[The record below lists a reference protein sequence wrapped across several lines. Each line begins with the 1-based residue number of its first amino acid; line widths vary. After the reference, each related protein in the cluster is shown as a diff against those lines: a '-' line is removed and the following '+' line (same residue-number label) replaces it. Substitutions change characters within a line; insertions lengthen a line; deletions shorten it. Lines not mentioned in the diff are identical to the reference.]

1 LSSVRRSSLAERGA
15 TARAA
20 QLECPAIGFRQFVWL
35 WNRCQGQLTPPL
47 HIEIAEWLERC
58 WHEDDFRLVLL
69 VFRSAGKS
77 TLVGIFCAWL
87 LLNDPDLRIL
97 VLAAEHDLARKM
109 VRNVK
114 GIIERHPATH
124 GLVPKRAEQWASD
137 QFTVRRRLT
146 RRDPSLLA
154 RGIGANITGSRA
166 DVVIC
171 DDVEVPNT
179 CATAPRREE
188 LRSRLHEISYVL
200 VPGGLQLYVGTPHSY
215 DSIYAEGR
223 GEDGEAPSFL
233 AGFRRLCIPLLDARG
248 ESRWPER
255 FTAEDIAEIRRRSG
269 PAKFESQM
277 LLRPRSVD
285 DIRLDPT
292 LLVRYDAPLELREA
306 NGESVLS
313 LSGRRLVSASCWWDP
328 AYGAPD
334 IGDAS
339 VVAAVFVD
347 EGGGYWLHDIRY
359 LNHDPAQRHEV
370 DEATQLCRQVAAF
383 VRDLYLPSVTIE
395 TNGLGRFLPA
405 LLRRELQALGLACP
419 VFEHSSRS
427 NKEQR
432 ILQAFDPL
440 LAAAA
445 LRAHAGIWA
454 SPFIEEMREWR
465 PGRRCRD
472 DGLDAVSGCL
482 LAEPVRLPRTGPG
495 RRHDWRPGRSAH
507 AATIE
512 FDP

>member
-1 LSSVRRSSLAERGA
+1 MSSARRSSPGGRGA
-15 TARAA
+15 AEQA
-20 QLECPAIGFRQFVWL
+20 LEPAIPRIGFRQFVWL
-35 WNRCQGQLTPPL
+35 WNRCQGQTTPPL
-47 HIEIAEWLERC
+47 HIEIAEWLERR
-58 WHEDDFRLVLL
+58 WQSGDRRLVLL

-87 LLNDPDLRIL
+87 LLNDSDLRIL

-114 GIIERHPATH
+114 RIIEQHPATRH
-124 GLVPKRAEQWASD
+124 LVPKRAEQWASD

-146 RRDPSLLA
+146 RRDPTLLA
-154 RGIGANITGSRA
+154 RGIGGNITGSRA

-179 CATAPRREE
+179 CATAARREE

-215 DSIYAEGR
+215 DSIYAEER
-223 GEDGEAPSFL
+223 DEDDEAPAFL
-233 AGFRRLCIPLLDARG
+233 SGFRRLCIPLLDADG
-248 ESRWPER
+248 GSRWPER
-255 FTAEDIAEIRRRSG
+255 FTPEEIEEIRRRSG

-285 DIRLDPT
+285 DIRLDPA

-306 NGESVLS
+306 NGESILS

-328 AYGAPD
+328 AYGAPNV
-334 IGDAS
+334 GDAS

-347 EGGGYWLHDIRY
+347 EAGGYWLHDIRY
-359 LNHDPAQRHEV
+359 LNHDPAQRRDV
-370 DEATQLCRQVAAF
+370 DEATQMCRQVAAF
-383 VRDLYLPSVTIE
+383 VRELYLPSVTIE

-405 LLRRELQALGLACP
+405 LLRRELEGLGLASP
-419 VFEHSSRS
+419 VLEHVSRS

-440 LAAAA
+440 LAASA
-445 LRAHAGIWA
+445 LRAHAAVWA

-482 LAEPVRLPRTGPG
+482 LAEPVRLPRVGPG
-495 RRHDWRPGRSAH
+495 RRFDWRPRRMPQT
-507 AATIE
+507 ATTD
-512 FDP
+512 FNP

>member
-1 LSSVRRSSLAERGA
+1 MPRSSRSAVGRVEREIQ
-15 TARAA
+15 TRY
-20 QLECPAIGFRQFVWL
+20 PPIGFRQFVWL
-35 WNRCQGQLTPPL
+35 WNCCQGQTTPPL
-47 HIEIAEWLERC
+47 HLEIAEWLGQR
-58 WHEDDFRLVLL
+58 WQADDRRLILM

-87 LLNDPDLRIL
+87 LMNDPDLRIL

-114 GIIERHPATH
+114 RIIERHPLTR

-137 QFTVRRRLT
+137 QFTVQRRLT

-166 DVVIC
+166 DIVIC

-215 DSIYAEGR
+215 YSIYAEER
-223 GEDGEAPSFL
+223 GEEDEAPPFL
-233 AGFRRLCIPLLDARG
+233 GGFLRLCIPLLDGRG
-248 ESRWPER
+248 RSRWPER
-255 FTAEDIAEIRRRSG
+255 FTAEGIAEIRRRSG
-269 PAKFESQM
+269 PAKFDSQM
-277 LLRPRSVD
+277 LLQPKNVD
-285 DIRLDPT
+285 DIRLDPAR
-292 LLVRYDAPLELREA
+292 LVRYDAPLELREA

-313 LSGRRLVSASCWWDP
+313 LCGRRLVSASCWWDP
-328 AYGAPD
+328 AYGAPN
-334 IGDAS
+334 IGDAA

-347 EGGGYWLHDIRY
+347 ETGTYWLHDIRY

-383 VRDLYLPSVTIE
+383 AKELYLPSVTIE

-405 LLRRELQALGLACP
+405 LLRRELQAQGLACP
-419 VFEHSSRS
+419 VLEHVSRS
-427 NKEQR
+427 NKDQR
-432 ILQAFDPL
+432 ILQALDPL

-445 LRAHAGIWA
+445 LRAHATVWA

-465 PGRRCRD
+465 PGRRSRD

-482 LAEPVRLPRTGPG
+482 LAEPVRLPRVGPG
-495 RRHDWRPGRSAH
+495 RRYDWRPGRSPHRA
-507 AATIE
+507 IVDFE
-512 FDP
+512 P

>member
-1 LSSVRRSSLAERGA
+1 
-15 TARAA
+15 
-20 QLECPAIGFRQFVWL
+20 
-35 WNRCQGQLTPPL
+35 
-47 HIEIAEWLERC
+47 
-58 WHEDDFRLVLL
+58 
-69 VFRSAGKS
+69 
-77 TLVGIFCAWL
+77 
-87 LLNDPDLRIL
+87 

-114 GIIERHPATH
+114 RIIERHPLTR
-124 GLVPKRAEQWASD
+124 GLIPKRAEQWASD
-137 QFTVRRRLT
+137 QFTVHRRLT

-200 VPGGLQLYVGTPHSY
+200 VPDGLQLYVGTPHSY
-215 DSIYAEGR
+215 DSIYAE
-223 GEDGEAPSFL
+223 ESNKDGEKPPFL
-233 AGFRRLCIPLLDARG
+233 EGFKRLCIPLVDSGGA
-248 ESRWPER
+248 SRWPER
-255 FTAEDIAEIRRRSG
+255 FTAEGIAEIRRRSG

-285 DIRLDPT
+285 DIRLDPA

-313 LSGRRLVSASCWWDP
+313 LSGQRLVSASCWWDP

-334 IGDAS
+334 LGDAS

-347 EGGGYWLHDIRY
+347 EDGAYWLHDIRY
-359 LNHDPAQRHEV
+359 LNHDPAQRHET

-383 VRDLYLPSVTIE
+383 VRELYLPSVTIE

-405 LLRRELQALGLACP
+405 LLRRELHALGLGCP
-419 VFEHSSRS
+419 VLEHVSRS

-432 ILQAFDPL
+432 ILLAFDPL

-445 LRAHAGIWA
+445 LRAHAAVWA

-482 LAEPVRLPRTGPG
+482 LAEPVRLPRAGPG
-495 RRHDWRPGRSAH
+495 RRHDWRPGRSLQT
-507 AATIE
+507 ATID

>member
-1 LSSVRRSSLAERGA
+1 LSSVRRSSPAARGA
-15 TARAA
+15 VEQAA
-20 QLECPAIGFRQFVWL
+20 APEGPPIGFRQFVWL
-35 WNRCQGQLTPPL
+35 WNRCQGQTTPPL
-47 HIEIAEWLERC
+47 HMEIAEWLERC
-58 WHEDDFRLVLL
+58 WDEKDRRLVLL

-87 LLNDPDLRIL
+87 LLNDSDLRIL

-114 GIIERHPATH
+114 RIVERHPATH
-124 GLVPKRAEQWASD
+124 HLVPQRAEQWASD

-146 RRDPSLLA
+146 QRDPSLLA

-188 LRSRLHEISYVL
+188 LRARLHEISYVL

-215 DSIYAEGR
+215 DSIYAE
-223 GEDGEAPSFL
+223 EHAQDGDAPPFL
-233 AGFRRLCIPLLDARG
+233 AGFQRLCIPLLDNRG
-248 ESRWPER
+248 KSRWPER
-255 FTAEDIAEIRRRSG
+255 FTAEDIEEIRRRSG

-277 LLRPRSVD
+277 LLRPRSVE
-285 DIRLDPT
+285 DIRLDPA

-313 LSGRRLVSASCWWDP
+313 VSGRRLVSASCWWDP
-328 AYGAPD
+328 AYGAPE

-347 EGGGYWLHDIRY
+347 EGGTYWLHDIRY

-405 LLRRELQALGLACP
+405 LLRRELQGLGLACP
-419 VFEHSSRS
+419 VLEHVSTSS
-427 NKEQR
+427 KEQR

-440 LAAAA
+440 LAAGA
-445 LRAHAGIWA
+445 LYAHAAVWA

-465 PGRRCRD
+465 PRRRCRD

-482 LAEPVRLPRTGPG
+482 LAEPVRLSRTGPG
-495 RRHDWRPGRSAH
+495 RRQGWRPGRSPHTAST
-507 AATIE
+507 A

>member
-1 LSSVRRSSLAERGA
+1 
-15 TARAA
+15 
-20 QLECPAIGFRQFVWL
+20 
-35 WNRCQGQLTPPL
+35 
-47 HIEIAEWLERC
+47 
-58 WHEDDFRLVLL
+58 
-69 VFRSAGKS
+69 
-77 TLVGIFCAWL
+77 
-87 LLNDPDLRIL
+87 
-97 VLAAEHDLARKM
+97 
-109 VRNVK
+109 
-114 GIIERHPATH
+114 
-124 GLVPKRAEQWASD
+124 
-137 QFTVRRRLT
+137 
-146 RRDPSLLA
+146 
-154 RGIGANITGSRA
+154 
-166 DVVIC
+166 
-171 DDVEVPNT
+171 
-179 CATAPRREE
+179 
-188 LRSRLHEISYVL
+188 
-200 VPGGLQLYVGTPHSY
+200 
-215 DSIYAEGR
+215 
-223 GEDGEAPSFL
+223 
-233 AGFRRLCIPLLDARG
+233 
-248 ESRWPER
+248 
-255 FTAEDIAEIRRRSG
+255 
-269 PAKFESQM
+269 M
-277 LLRPRSVD
+277 LLRPRSVE
-285 DIRLDPT
+285 DIRLDPA
-292 LLVRYDAPLELREA
+292 LLVRYDAPLELHEA

-328 AYGAPD
+328 AYGAPEL
-334 IGDAS
+334 GDAS

-347 EGGGYWLHDIRY
+347 EGGAYWLHDVRY

-419 VFEHSSRS
+419 VFEHVSRS

-445 LRAHAGIWA
+445 LRAHAGVWA

-495 RRHDWRPGRSAH
+495 RRHAWRPGRSPH

>member
-1 LSSVRRSSLAERGA
+1 LSSVRRSSRSEAGRPRL
-15 TARAA
+15 TVPPV
-20 QLECPAIGFRQFVWL
+20 LPSIGFRQFVWL
-35 WNRCQGQLTPPL
+35 WNHCQGQTTPSL
-47 HIEIAEWLERC
+47 HLEIAEWLERR
-58 WHEDDFRLVLL
+58 WQAGDRQLMLL

-87 LLNDPDLRIL
+87 LLNNPDLRIL
-97 VLAAEHDLARKM
+97 ILSAEYDLARKM

-114 GIIERHPATH
+114 RIIERHPATR

-154 RGIGANITGSRA
+154 RGIGSNITGSRA

-179 CATAPRREE
+179 CATSLRREE

-200 VPGGLQLYVGTPHSY
+200 IPEGLQLYVGTPHSY
-215 DSIYAEGR
+215 DSIYAEER
-223 GEDGEAPSFL
+223 REDDDELPFL
-233 AGFRRLCIPLLDARG
+233 AGFARLCIPLLDDG
-248 ESRWPER
+248 GKSRWPER
-255 FTAEDIAEIRRRSG
+255 FTAEGIAEIRRRSG
-269 PAKFESQM
+269 PAKFDSQM
-277 LLRPRSVD
+277 LLRPRNDEV
-285 DIRLDPT
+285 IRLDPAH
-292 LLVRYDAPLELREA
+292 LVRYDAPLEMREA
-306 NGESVLS
+306 NGESILS
-313 LSGRRLVSASCWWDP
+313 LSGARLVSASCWWDP
-328 AYGAPD
+328 AYGAPNT
-334 IGDAS
+334 GDAS

-347 EGGGYWLHDIRY
+347 EAGAYWLHDIRY
-359 LNHDPAQRHEV
+359 LNHDPAQRQEV

-383 VRDLYLPSVTIE
+383 ARELYLPSITIE

-405 LLRRELQALGLACP
+405 LLRRELQGLGLACP
-419 VFEHSSRS
+419 VLEHVSTS
-427 NKEQR
+427 NKQQR

-445 LRAHAGIWA
+445 LRAHANVWA

-465 PGRRCRD
+465 PRRRCRD

-482 LAEPVRLPRTGPG
+482 LAEPVRLPRSGSG
-495 RRHDWRPGRSAH
+495 RRVDWRPGRSRH
-507 AATIE
+507 TATIE

>member
-1 LSSVRRSSLAERGA
+1 MPSSSGAAGSSSDGQAVGS
-15 TARAA
+15 T
-20 QLECPAIGFRQFVWL
+20 CPQIGFRQFVWI
-35 WNRCQGQLTPPL
+35 WNRCQGQTTPPL
-47 HIEIAEWLERC
+47 HLEIADWLGMR
-58 WHEDDFRLVLL
+58 WLAGDRRLVLL

-114 GIIERHPATH
+114 RIIERHPVTR

-137 QFTVRRRLT
+137 QFTVQRRLT

-154 RGIGANITGSRA
+154 RGIGSNITGSRA
-166 DVVIC
+166 DIVIC

-188 LRSRLHEISYVL
+188 LRLRLHEISYVL

-215 DSIYAEGR
+215 YSIYAEERREEEGAA
-223 GEDGEAPSFL
+223 APFL
-233 AGFRRLCIPLLDARG
+233 AGFSRLCIPLVDDRG
-248 ESRWPER
+248 QSRWPER
-255 FTAEDIAEIRRRSG
+255 FTDERIAEIRRQSG
-269 PAKFESQM
+269 PAKFDSQM
-277 LLRPRSVD
+277 LLQPKNID
-285 DIRLDPT
+285 DVRLDPAH
-292 LLVRYDAPLELREA
+292 LVRYDAPLDLREG
-306 NGESVLS
+306 NGETVLS

-328 AYGAPD
+328 AYGAPNT
-334 IGDAS
+334 GDAS

-347 EGGGYWLHDIRY
+347 EAGLYWLHDIRY
-359 LNHDPAQRHEV
+359 LSHDPNLRLEI

-383 VRDLYLPSVTIE
+383 ADELHLPSVTIE

-405 LLRRELQALGLACP
+405 MLRRELRALGLACP
-419 VFEHSSRS
+419 VIEHVSRS

-445 LRAHAGIWA
+445 LRVHAAVWTT
-454 SPFIEEMREWR
+454 PFIEEMREWR

-482 LAEPVRLPRTGPG
+482 LAEPVRLPTGRSG
-495 RRHDWRPGRSAH
+495 RRPSWRPGRAPHVAASA
-507 AATIE
+507 

>member
-1 LSSVRRSSLAERGA
+1 LSSVRHSSPVGRDAPKQALAP
-15 TARAA
+15 TRA
-20 QLECPAIGFRQFVWL
+20 PIGFRQFVWL
-35 WNRCQGQLTPPL
+35 WNRFQGQMTPSL
-47 HIEIAEWLERC
+47 HIDIAQWLERRWC
-58 WHEDDFRLVLL
+58 EGDRRLVLL

-87 LLNDPDLRIL
+87 LLNDPELRIL

-109 VRNVK
+109 VRNVQR
-114 GIIERHPATH
+114 IIERHPLTRH
-124 GLVPKRAEQWASD
+124 LVPRRAEQWAAD

-166 DVVIC
+166 DIVIC

-179 CATAPRREE
+179 CATVPRREE

-215 DSIYAEGR
+215 DSIYVDERSEVG
-223 GEDGEAPSFL
+223 DSPPFL
-233 AGFRRLCIPLLDARG
+233 AGFQRLCIPLLDGRG

-255 FTAEDIAEIRRRSG
+255 FAAEEIAEIRRRSG

-277 LLRPRSVD
+277 LLRPRSIE

-292 LLVRYDAPLELREA
+292 LLVRYDAPLDLRHG
-306 NGESVLS
+306 NGESILS

-328 AYGAPD
+328 AYGAPE

-347 EGGGYWLHDIRY
+347 EAGAYWLHDIRY

-383 VRDLYLPSVTIE
+383 ARDLYLPSVTIE

-419 VFEHSSRS
+419 VLEHVSRS

-440 LAAAA
+440 LAAGA
-445 LRAHAGIWA
+445 LRAHAALWA

-482 LAEPVRLPRTGPG
+482 LAEPVRLPRTGSG
-495 RRHDWRPGRSAH
+495 RRQDWRPGRPPHTAII
-507 AATIE
+507 A

>member
-359 LNHDPAQRHEV
+359 LNHDPTQRHEV

>member
-1 LSSVRRSSLAERGA
+1 MGEETDREVQPEGP
-15 TARAA
+15 
-20 QLECPAIGFRQFVWL
+20 QIGFRQFVWL
-35 WNRCQGQLTPPL
+35 WNHYQGQTTPPL
-47 HIEIAEWLERC
+47 HVEIAEWLERR
-58 WHEDDFRLVLL
+58 WRQGDRRLVLL

-87 LLNDPDLRIL
+87 LLNDPDLRIM

-114 GIIERHPATH
+114 RIIERHPLTR
-124 GLVPKRAEQWASD
+124 GLRPKRAEQWASD

-188 LRSRLHEISYVL
+188 LRSRLQEISYVL
-200 VPGGLQLYVGTPHSY
+200 VPDGLQLYVGTPHSY
-215 DSIYAEGR
+215 DSIYAE
-223 GEDGEAPSFL
+223 ESSEEEEPPFL
-233 AGFRRLCIPLLDARG
+233 SGFQRLCLPLLDARG
-248 ESRWPER
+248 ASRWPER
-255 FTAEDIAEIRRRSG
+255 FTPEGVAEIRRRSG

-277 LLRPRSVD
+277 LLRPRSVE
-285 DIRLDPT
+285 DIRLDPA

-306 NGESVLS
+306 NGESILS

-334 IGDAS
+334 GGDAS

-347 EGGGYWLHDIRY
+347 EAGGYWLHDIRY
-359 LNHDPAQRHEV
+359 LTHDPARRHEV
-370 DEATQLCRQVAAF
+370 DEATQLCREVAAF
-383 VRDLYLPSVTIE
+383 VRELYLPSITIE

-405 LLRRELQALGLACP
+405 LLRRELRTLGAACA
-419 VFEHSSRS
+419 VLEHVSRS
-427 NKEQR
+427 SKEQR

-445 LRAHAGIWA
+445 LRAHAAVWA

-465 PGRRCRD
+465 PRRRCRD

-482 LAEPVRLPRTGPG
+482 LAEPVRLPRAGPG
-495 RRHDWRPGRSAH
+495 KRFDWRPGRSLH
-507 AATIE
+507 RATID

>member
-1 LSSVRRSSLAERGA
+1 VPRSSCGDRVA
-15 TARAA
+15 TAQAG
-20 QLECPAIGFRQFVWL
+20 QPQCPRIGFRQFVWL
-35 WNRCQGQLTPPL
+35 WNRCQGQTTPPL
-47 HIEIAEWLERC
+47 HIEIAEWLEQR
-58 WHEDDFRLVLL
+58 WHQEDRRLVLL

-114 GIIERHPATH
+114 RIIERHPLTR
-124 GLVPKRAEQWASD
+124 GLIPKRAEQWASD

-200 VPGGLQLYVGTPHSY
+200 VPDGLQLYVGTPHSY
-215 DSIYAEGR
+215 DSIYAEEGSK
-223 GEDGEAPSFL
+223 DGEEPPFL
-233 AGFRRLCIPLLDARG
+233 EGFKRLCIPLLDGGGA
-248 ESRWPER
+248 SRWPER
-255 FTAEDIAEIRRRSG
+255 FTPEGIAEIRRRSG

-285 DIRLDPT
+285 DIRLDPA

-334 IGDAS
+334 LGDAS

-347 EGGGYWLHDIRY
+347 EDGAYWLHDIRY
-359 LNHDPAQRHEV
+359 LNHDPAQRHEI

-383 VRDLYLPSVTIE
+383 VKELYLPSVTIE

-405 LLRRELQALGLACP
+405 LLRRELHALGLACP
-419 VFEHSSRS
+419 VLEHVSRS

-432 ILQAFDPL
+432 ILLAFDPL

-445 LRAHAGIWA
+445 LRAHAAVWA

-482 LAEPVRLPRTGPG
+482 LAEPVRLPRAGPG
-495 RRHDWRPGRSAH
+495 RRYDWRPGRSLH
-507 AATIE
+507 TATID

>member
-1 LSSVRRSSLAERGA
+1 LTPA
-15 TARAA
+15 
-20 QLECPAIGFRQFVWL
+20 CPPIGFRQFVWL
-35 WNRCQGQLTPPL
+35 WNRCQGQTTPPL
-47 HIEIAEWLERC
+47 HIEIAEWLEQR
-58 WHEDDFRLVLL
+58 WREDDRRLVLL

-97 VLAAEHDLARKM
+97 VLAAELDLARKM

-114 GIIERHPATH
+114 RIIELHPATRH
-124 GLVPKRAEQWASD
+124 LVPKRAEQWASD

-179 CATAPRREE
+179 CATALRREE

-215 DSIYAEGR
+215 DSIYAAER
-223 GEDGEAPSFL
+223 HADGEAAPFL
-233 AGFRRLCIPLLDARG
+233 AGFRRLSIPLLDTRG

-255 FTAEDIAEIRRRSG
+255 FTPEEIHEIRQRSG

-277 LLRPRSVD
+277 LLRPRSVE
-285 DIRLDPT
+285 DIRLDPA
-292 LLVRYDAPLELREA
+292 LLLRYDAPLELRVA

-313 LSGRRLVSASCWWDP
+313 LSDRRMVSASCWWDP

-347 EGGGYWLHDIRY
+347 DGGTYWLHDVRY

-405 LLRRELQALGLACP
+405 LLRRELQGLGLACP
-419 VFEHSSRS
+419 VLEHVSTT

-440 LAAAA
+440 LAAGA
-445 LRAHAGIWA
+445 LHAHASVWA
-454 SPFIEEMREWR
+454 SPFIDEMREWR
-465 PGRRCRD
+465 PRRRCRD

-482 LAEPVRLPRTGPG
+482 LAEPVRLPRTGLG

-507 AATIE
+507 AAITA

>member
-1 LSSVRRSSLAERGA
+1 VRRSSRGGRSAAEQAPGPEA
-15 TARAA
+15 PPI
-20 QLECPAIGFRQFVWL
+20 CFRQFVWL
-35 WNRCQGQLTPPL
+35 WNRCQGQTTPPL
-47 HIEIAEWLERC
+47 HIEIAEWLERG
-58 WHEDDFRLVLL
+58 WREGDRRLVLL

-77 TLVGIFCAWL
+77 KLVGVFCAWL

-114 GIIERHPATH
+114 RIVERHPVTRR
-124 GLVPKRAEQWASD
+124 LVPRRAEQWASD

-179 CATAPRREE
+179 CATATRREE

-200 VPGGLQLYVGTPHSY
+200 MPGGLQLYVGTPHSY
-215 DSIYAEGR
+215 DSIYAEER
-223 GEDGEAPSFL
+223 REDGDAPPFL
-233 AGFRRLCIPLLDARG
+233 AGFQRLSIPLLDKRG

-255 FTAEDIAEIRRRSG
+255 FTAEDIEEIRRRSG

-277 LLRPRSVD
+277 LLRPRSVE
-285 DIRLDPT
+285 DIRLDPA
-292 LLVRYDAPLELREA
+292 LLVRYDAALELREA

-313 LSGRRLVSASCWWDP
+313 VSGRRLVSASCWWDP
-328 AYGAPD
+328 AYGAPE

-347 EGGGYWLHDIRY
+347 ESGTYWLHDIRY
-359 LNHDPAQRHEV
+359 LNHNPAERHEV

-383 VRDLYLPSVTIE
+383 ARDLYLPSVTIE
-395 TNGLGRFLPA
+395 TNGVGRFLPA

-419 VFEHSSRS
+419 VLEHVSTS

-445 LRAHAGIWA
+445 LRAHAAVWA

-465 PGRRCRD
+465 PRRRCRD

-482 LAEPVRLPRTGPG
+482 LAEPVRLPRTAPG
-495 RRHDWRPGRSAH
+495 RRRHDWRPGRSPHTAIT
-507 AATIE
+507 A

>member
-1 LSSVRRSSLAERGA
+1 VRRSSRSDATGA
-15 TARAA
+15 GPI
-20 QLECPAIGFRQFVWL
+20 LELEYRQIGFRQFVWL
-35 WNRCQGQLTPPL
+35 WNHCQGQTTPPL
-47 HIEIAEWLERC
+47 HLEIAEWLERC
-58 WHEDDFRLVLL
+58 WHGGDRRLVLL

-87 LLNDPDLRIL
+87 LLGDPDLRIM
-97 VLAAEHDLARKM
+97 VLAAELDLARKM

-114 GIIERHPATH
+114 RIIERHPATRH
-124 GLVPKRAEQWASD
+124 LVPRRPEQWASD

-166 DVVIC
+166 DVMIC

-179 CATAPRREE
+179 CATAGRREE
-188 LRSRLHEISYVL
+188 LRTRLHETSYVL
-200 VPGGLQLYVGTPHSY
+200 VPGGLQLYVGTPHSH
-215 DSIYAEGR
+215 DSIYADTCEEEGER
-223 GEDGEAPSFL
+223 GIFL
-233 AGFRRLCIPLLDARG
+233 AGFQRLCLPLLDERG
-248 ESRWPER
+248 QSRWPER
-255 FTAEDIAEIRRRSG
+255 FTAEGIAEIRQRSG

-277 LLRPRSVD
+277 LLRPRSTED
-285 DIRLDPT
+285 LRLDPAH
-292 LLVRYDAPLELREA
+292 LVRYDAPLELREA

-334 IGDAS
+334 VGDAS

-347 EGGGYWLHDIRY
+347 EAGGYWLHDIRY
-359 LNHDPAQRHEV
+359 LKHDPALRHEV

-383 VRDLYLPSVTIE
+383 ARELYLPSITIE

-405 LLRRELQALGLACP
+405 LLRRELQAIGLACP
-419 VFEHSSRS
+419 VLEHVSKS
-427 NKEQR
+427 NKERR

-445 LRAHAGIWA
+445 LRAHTDIWA

-465 PGRRCRD
+465 PSRRCRD

-482 LAEPVRLPRTGPG
+482 LAEPVRLRRAGPG
-495 RRHDWRPGRSAH
+495 KRYDWRPGQPPH
-507 AATIE
+507 TATID
-512 FDP
+512 FNP